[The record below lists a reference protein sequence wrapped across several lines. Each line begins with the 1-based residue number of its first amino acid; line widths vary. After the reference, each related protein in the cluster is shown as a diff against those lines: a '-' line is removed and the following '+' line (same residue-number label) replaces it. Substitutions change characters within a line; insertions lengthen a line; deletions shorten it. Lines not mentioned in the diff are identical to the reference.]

1 MKVAIIGGG
10 LAGSLLAV
18 YMARRNY
25 EVHIFEKRPDSRK
38 VGYEGGRSINLALS
52 HRGIRALEDLGVAD
66 EILPLAIRMR
76 GRMIHDLQGRQTFL
90 PYGKDENEYIN
101 SISRGGLNEALM
113 NIAERYPKVKFY
125 FECPCLDIDF
135 EQNIVYFKDFNFQAD
150 VIFATDGA
158 GSIVRQKMVER
169 GFCKDNTDFL
179 AHGYKELE
187 IPARSNGEFL
197 LDKHSLHIW
206 ARDSFML
213 IALPNLNGSFT
224 VTLFLQ
230 NEGEESFASL
240 NTPYKARQFFQ
251 KYFPDA
257 LALMPDFEE
266 DFFRNPVGLLGTL
279 KSYPWKAHKTLLL
292 GDAAHAIVPFYGQ
305 GMNASFEDCYLLD
318 KLIDEYNQDWEQIFE
333 VYQKNRKK
341 DTDAIADLALE
352 NFIEMR
358 DKVNDEDF
366 QRMRKLEYFLEN
378 NYPDY
383 HSKYSMVTFHP
394 EIPYSV
400 AQKLGNKQNEYL
412 LGLCQ
417 KYQDIHEVS
426 LQEAYNS
433 LKNLQKQVL
442 T

>member
-1 MKVAIIGGG
+1 
-10 LAGSLLAV
+10 
-18 YMARRNY
+18 
-25 EVHIFEKRPDSRK
+25 
-38 VGYEGGRSINLALS
+38 
-52 HRGIRALEDLGVAD
+52 
-66 EILPLAIRMR
+66 
-76 GRMIHDLQGRQTFL
+76 
-90 PYGKDENEYIN
+90 
-101 SISRGGLNEALM
+101 
-113 NIAERYPKVKFY
+113 
-125 FECPCLDIDF
+125 
-135 EQNIVYFKDFNFQAD
+135 
-150 VIFATDGA
+150 
-158 GSIVRQKMVER
+158 
-169 GFCKDNTDFL
+169 
-179 AHGYKELE
+179 
-187 IPARSNGEFL
+187 
-197 LDKHSLHIW
+197 
-206 ARDSFML
+206 
-213 IALPNLNGSFT
+213 
-224 VTLFLQ
+224 
-230 NEGEESFASL
+230 
-240 NTPYKARQFFQ
+240 
-251 KYFPDA
+251 
-257 LALMPDFEE
+257 MPDFEE